1 VLVLVLVSGSDTI
14 YRFFKLRV
22 LNTSFSLGRGTT
34 AREVDAALRCL
45 VDTFHPFDALS
56 ACSGQA
62 HSTRARFELV
72 ENFSLLKAGPSPV
85 LSLPLG
91 VWLHFV

>member
-1 VLVLVLVSGSDTI
+1 
-14 YRFFKLRV
+14 

-62 HSTRARFELV
+62 HSTRARFEACLKLQLACIELV
-72 ENFSLLKAGPSPV
+72 EMLRAG
-85 LSLPLG
+85 
-91 VWLHFV
+91 H